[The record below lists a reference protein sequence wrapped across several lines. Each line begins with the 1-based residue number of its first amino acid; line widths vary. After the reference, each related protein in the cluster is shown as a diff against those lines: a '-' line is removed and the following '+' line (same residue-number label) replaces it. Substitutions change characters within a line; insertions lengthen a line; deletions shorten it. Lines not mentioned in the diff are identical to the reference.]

1 MSKNIVV
8 KLVILLVVS
17 ALVYSVFWF
26 FKVGQVEKQVKNFI
40 SKNSANI
47 SAGEISVS
55 GFPLSQK
62 ITIRD
67 LKFTIPSPLLNKR
80 QVIVK
85 TLEAKTGI
93 FSSEFIVTLPE
104 PITVDSEGNIMT
116 VEFTKEPEIKASIAD
131 GRISKFS
138 YHDFGYKISD
148 IDKNVVYAATSS
160 VLNLESTVA
169 DDDKITTK
177 VTADIKEIEGFNVLD
192 VYKNAFEKKVTEGI
206 KTGEIILGNSAV
218 VAPVTSDVPGDVAS
232 ATGGATTV
240 TTTTVTTPAS
250 VPTDPTAANAPASA
264 TAPAPQAT
272 VTTTTV
278 TTPANPN
285 PAVPANSVD
294 PTVAAIPVAQD
305 GTAAPVAPIPVPT
318 PADIAAAAI
327 AAATANVPVKSNL
340 MIDFEYIM
348 SPNQTEQQAQIPT
361 DPTQI
366 QEAPVQYSKVMK
378 INNLEFS
385 NSLYKIL
392 INGEMNTLAD
402 DNMPSGSV
410 TVKVEKIDALIAD
423 ISSGFTQMVEQ
434 KKPAST
440 EIQASDLTASGMP
453 AQDSYQDFLKRVVAN
468 IGGVSKELAAKNP
481 VSKDDIAE
489 FDIRREKNLEFLV
502 NETSIREILGK
513 F

>member
-8 KLVILLVVS
+8 KLIILLVVS

-47 SAGEISVS
+47 SVGDISVS

-62 ITIRD
+62 ITIHD
-67 LKFTIPSPLLNKR
+67 LKFTIPSPLFNKR

-85 TLEAKTGI
+85 MLEAKTGI

-104 PITVDSEGNIMT
+104 PVTVDSEGNIMT
-116 VEFTKEPEIKASIAD
+116 VEFTKEPEIKASISE
-131 GRISKFS
+131 GRIYKFS

-206 KTGEIILGNSAV
+206 KTGEIILGNSAAV
-218 VAPVTSDVPGDVAS
+218 VAPVPSAASGDVAV
-232 ATGGATTV
+232 ATGEATA
-240 TTTTVTTPAS
+240 TTTTATATAAPAS
-250 VPTDPTAANAPASA
+250 VSTDTAAANIPDPA
-264 TAPAPQAT
+264 TAPQANV
-272 VTTTTV
+272 VTPT
-278 TTPANPN
+278 NLN
-285 PAVPANSVD
+285 PAAAPA
-294 PTVAAIPVAQD
+294 VAAIPVAPD
-305 GTAAPVAPIPVPT
+305 GTPAPVALIPT
-318 PADIAAAAI
+318 PADIAAAAM
-327 AAATANVPVKSNL
+327 AAATANIQVKSNL

-366 QEAPVQYSKVMK
+366 QEAPVQYSKVIK
-378 INNLEFS
+378 INNLDFS

-410 TVKVEKIDALIAD
+410 TVKVEKIDALIAH

-440 EIQASDLTASGMP
+440 EIQTSDLTVSGMP
-453 AQDSYQDFLKRVVAN
+453 TQDSYQDFLKRVATN
-468 IGGVSKELAAKNP
+468 IGAVSKELAAKNP

>member
-8 KLVILLVVS
+8 KLAILLVVS

-40 SKNSANI
+40 SKNSANV
-47 SAGEISVS
+47 SAGDISVS

-62 ITIRD
+62 ITIQD

-85 TLEAKTGI
+85 MLEAKTGI

-104 PITVDSEGNIMT
+104 PVTVDSEGNIMT

-138 YHDFGYKISD
+138 YRDFGYKISD

-160 VLNLESTVA
+160 VLNLESIVA

-218 VAPVTSDVPGDVAS
+218 VAPVPSAAPGDVAV

-240 TTTTVTTPAS
+240 TTTTVTAAPAA
-250 VPTDPTAANAPASA
+250 VPADPAAANVPAPA
-264 TAPAPQAT
+264 TAPQAT

-278 TTPANPN
+278 TTPANP
-285 PAVPANSVD
+285 AVPLNPVA
-294 PTVAAIPVAQD
+294 PTEAAIPVAPD
-305 GTAAPVAPIPVPT
+305 GMAAPVAPIPVPVLT
-318 PADIAAAAI
+318 PADIAAAAM
-327 AAATANVPVKSNL
+327 AAATANIPVKSNL

-385 NSLYKIL
+385 SSLYKIL

-410 TVKVEKIDALIAD
+410 TVKVEKIDALIAH

-440 EIQASDLTASGMP
+440 EIQTSDLTVSGMP
-453 AQDSYQDFLKRVVAN
+453 TQDSYQDFLKRVAAN

-481 VSKDDIAE
+481 VSKGDIAE

-502 NETSIREILGK
+502 NETSVREILGK

>member
-8 KLVILLVVS
+8 KLAILLVVS
-17 ALVYSVFWF
+17 ALVYSAFWF

-47 SAGEISVS
+47 SAGDISVS
-55 GFPLSQK
+55 GFPLAQK
-62 ITIRD
+62 ITIHD
-67 LKFTIPSPLLNKR
+67 LKFTIPSPLFNKR

-85 TLEAKTGI
+85 ILEAKTGI

-218 VAPVTSDVPGDVAS
+218 VAPVPSAALGDVVVAS
-232 ATGGATTV
+232 GGATTV
-240 TTTTVTTPAS
+240 TTTTATSPAA
-250 VPTDPTAANAPASA
+250 VPADPTAANVPTPA
-264 TAPAPQAT
+264 TAPQAT
-272 VTTTTV
+272 VTTTT
-278 TTPANPN
+278 TATPANSN
-285 PAVPANSVD
+285 PAVPTNPVD
-294 PTVAAIPVAQD
+294 PTAAAIPVAPD
-305 GTAAPVAPIPVPT
+305 GTPSPVAPIPAPT
-318 PADIAAAAI
+318 PADIAAAAM
-327 AAATANVPVKSNL
+327 AAATVNVPVKSNL
-340 MIDFEYIM
+340 MVDFEYIM

-366 QEAPVQYSKVMK
+366 QETPVQYSKVMK

-410 TVKVEKIDALIAD
+410 TVKVEKIDALIAN
-423 ISSGFTQMVEQ
+423 ISSGFTQMAEQ

-440 EIQASDLTASGMP
+440 EIQTSDLTVSGMP
-453 AQDSYQDFLKRVVAN
+453 TQDSYQDFLKRVAAN
-468 IGGVSKELAAKNP
+468 IGAVSKELATKNP

-502 NETSIREILGK
+502 NETSVREILGK

>member
-8 KLVILLVVS
+8 KLAILLVVS

-26 FKVGQVEKQVKNFI
+26 FKVGQIEKQVKNFI
-40 SKNSANI
+40 SKNSANV
-47 SAGEISVS
+47 SAGDISVS

-62 ITIRD
+62 ITIHD

-85 TLEAKTGI
+85 LLEAKAGI

-104 PITVDSEGNIMT
+104 PVTVDSEGNIMT
-116 VEFTKEPEIKASIAD
+116 VEFTKEPEIKAAIAD

-138 YHDFGYKISD
+138 YQDFGYKISD

-218 VAPVTSDVPGDVAS
+218 VAPVPSAASGDVA
-232 ATGGATTV
+232 AANGGATTV
-240 TTTTVTTPAS
+240 TTTTVTTPAA
-250 VPTDPTAANAPASA
+250 VPTDPTAANVPAPA
-264 TAPAPQAT
+264 TAPQAT
-272 VTTTTV
+272 VTTPAA
-278 TTPANPN
+278 PANPVAPTAAAT
-285 PAVPANSVD
+285 PAAP
-294 PTVAAIPVAQD
+294 D
-305 GTAAPVAPIPVPT
+305 GTPAPVAPTPT
-318 PADIAAAAI
+318 PADIAAAAM
-327 AAATANVPVKSNL
+327 AAATVNVPVKSNL

-348 SPNQTEQQAQIPT
+348 APNQTEQQAQIPT

-366 QEAPVQYSKVMK
+366 QEAPVQYSKVIK

-385 NSLYKIL
+385 NPLYKIL
-392 INGEMNTLAD
+392 INGEMTILAD

-410 TVKVEKIDALIAD
+410 TVKVEKIDALIAN
-423 ISSGFTQMVEQ
+423 ISNGFTQMVEQ
-434 KKPAST
+434 KKPAAT
-440 EIQASDLTASGMP
+440 EIQTSDLTVSGMP
-453 AQDSYQDFLKRVVAN
+453 TQDSYQDFLKRVATN
-468 IGGVSKELAAKNP
+468 IGAVSKELAAKNP

-502 NETSIREILGK
+502 NETSVREILGK

>member
-8 KLVILLVVS
+8 KLAILLIVS

-85 TLEAKTGI
+85 MLEAKTGI

-104 PITVDSEGNIMT
+104 PVTVDSEGNIMT
-116 VEFTKEPEIKASIAD
+116 VEFTKEPEIKASISD

-160 VLNLESTVA
+160 VLNLESKVA

-232 ATGGATTV
+232 ATGAATTV
-240 TTTTVTTPAS
+240 TTTTVTAPAA
-250 VPTDPTAANAPASA
+250 VPVDPTAANVPAPA
-264 TAPAPQAT
+264 TAPQAT

-278 TTPANPN
+278 TIPTNPN
-285 PAVPANSVD
+285 PDVPTNSVD
-294 PTVAAIPVAQD
+294 PTVAAIPVAPD
-305 GTAAPVAPIPVPT
+305 GTAAPVAPIPVPN

-327 AAATANVPVKSNL
+327 AAANANAPVKSNL

-366 QEAPVQYSKVMK
+366 QEAPVQYSKMMK

-392 INGEMNTLAD
+392 INGEMNTHAD

-410 TVKVEKIDALIAD
+410 TVKVEKIDALIAY

-434 KKPAST
+434 KKPTST
-440 EIQASDLTASGMP
+440 EIQTSDLTASGMP
-453 AQDSYQDFLKRVVAN
+453 TQDSYQDFLKRVGAN
-468 IGGVSKELAAKNP
+468 VGGVSKELAAKNP
-481 VSKDDIAE
+481 ISKDDIAE

>member
-47 SAGEISVS
+47 SAGEILVS

-67 LKFTIPSPLLNKR
+67 LKFTIPSPLLSKR

-138 YHDFGYKISD
+138 YNDFGYKISD
-148 IDKNVVYAATSS
+148 IDKNTVYAATSS

-218 VAPVTSDVPGDVAS
+218 VAPVTAAAPGDIAS
-232 ATGGATTV
+232 ANGG
-240 TTTTVTTPAS
+240 PAS
-250 VPTDPTAANAPASA
+250 IASTLVIAPTAVPVDPTAANVPAPA
-264 TAPAPQAT
+264 TAPQAT
-272 VTTTTV
+272 VTNADV
-278 TTPANPN
+278 PAPANPAAPTEAAIAVAPDGMPAPTAPILN
-285 PAVPANSVD
+285 PAE
-294 PTVAAIPVAQD
+294 
-305 GTAAPVAPIPVPT
+305 
-318 PADIAAAAI
+318 IAAAAM
-327 AAATANVPVKSNL
+327 AAATANIPTKSNL
-340 MIDFEYIM
+340 IIDFEYIM

-385 NSLYKIL
+385 NPLYKIL

-410 TVKVEKIDALIAD
+410 TLKVEKIDALIAH

-440 EIQASDLTASGMP
+440 EIQTSDLTVSGMP
-453 AQDSYQDFLKRVVAN
+453 TQDSYQDFLKKVAAN

>member
-8 KLVILLVVS
+8 KLAILLVVS
-17 ALVYSVFWF
+17 ALVYSAFWF

-40 SKNSANI
+40 SKNSTNI
-47 SAGEISVS
+47 SAGDISVS
-55 GFPLSQK
+55 GFPLAQK
-62 ITIRD
+62 ITIQD
-67 LKFTIPSPLLNKR
+67 LKFTIPSPLFNKR

-85 TLEAKTGI
+85 ILEAKTGI

-104 PITVDSEGNIMT
+104 PVTVDSEGNIMT

-148 IDKNVVYAATSS
+148 IDKNVVYSAISS

-218 VAPVTSDVPGDVAS
+218 VAPVHSAASGDVAVAS
-232 ATGGATTV
+232 GGATTV
-240 TTTTVTTPAS
+240 TTTTITSPAA
-250 VPTDPTAANAPASA
+250 VPADPTAANVPTPA
-264 TAPAPQAT
+264 TAPQAT
-272 VTTTTV
+272 VTTTV
-278 TTPANPN
+278 ATPANSN
-285 PAVPANSVD
+285 PVD
-294 PTVAAIPVAQD
+294 PTAAAIPVAPD
-305 GTAAPVAPIPVPT
+305 GTPSPVAPIPA
-318 PADIAAAAI
+318 PADIAAAAM
-327 AAATANVPVKSNL
+327 AAATVNVPVKSNL

-410 TVKVEKIDALIAD
+410 TVKVEKIDALIAN

-440 EIQASDLTASGMP
+440 EIQTSDLTVSGMP
-453 AQDSYQDFLKRVVAN
+453 TQDSYQDFLKRVAAN
-468 IGGVSKELAAKNP
+468 IGAVSKELAAKNP

-502 NETSIREILGK
+502 NETSVREILGK

>member
-47 SAGEISVS
+47 SAGDISVS

-67 LKFTIPSPLLNKR
+67 LKFTIPSPLLSKR

-138 YHDFGYKISD
+138 YNDFGYKISD
-148 IDKNVVYAATSS
+148 IDKNTVYAATSS

-218 VAPVTSDVPGDVAS
+218 VAPVTAAAPGDAAT
-232 ATGGATTV
+232 ATGGPSAV
-240 TTTTVTTPAS
+240 TSALVIAPTA
-250 VPTDPTAANAPASA
+250 VPVDPTAANVPAPA
-264 TAPAPQAT
+264 TAPQAT
-272 VTTTTV
+272 VINTDV
-278 TTPANPN
+278 PAPANPAAPTEAAIAVAPDGMAAPAAPILN
-285 PAVPANSVD
+285 PAE
-294 PTVAAIPVAQD
+294 
-305 GTAAPVAPIPVPT
+305 
-318 PADIAAAAI
+318 IAAAAM
-327 AAATANVPVKSNL
+327 AAATANIPTKSNL
-340 MIDFEYIM
+340 IIDFEYIM

-410 TVKVEKIDALIAD
+410 TLKVEKIDALIAH

-434 KKPAST
+434 KKPTST
-440 EIQASDLTASGMP
+440 EIQTSDLTVSGMP
-453 AQDSYQDFLKRVVAN
+453 AQDSYQDFLKKVAAN